1 MRDLPRG
8 DRGFTLIELIA
19 AITIV
24 AILAAVAL
32 PSATAVNPFVERGY
46 ADTVAEH
53 LRQARTVALS
63 SGCDVQF
70 SIDGVGYR
78 AQQRAASGTHCAA
91 AGAFVTAVYDEP
103 QPSGAA
109 VAVNRTL
116 IFSGADGTTGAV
128 VTINIGTRV
137 VTVDSSGMVL

>member
-32 PSATAVNPFVERGY
+32 PSVTAVDPFVERGY
-46 ADTVAEH
+46 ADTVATH
-53 LRQARTVALS
+53 LRQARTVALA

-78 AQQRAASGTHCAA
+78 ALQRAAAGTHCAA
-91 AGAFVTAVYDEP
+91 SGAFVNAVYDQP
-103 QPSGAA
+103 QPNGAT
-109 VAVNRTL
+109 VAVNRTMV
-116 IFSGADGTTGAV
+116 FSGADGTTGAAVTISIGTQV
-128 VTINIGTRV
+128 VTI
-137 VTVDSSGMVL
+137 DSSGMVL